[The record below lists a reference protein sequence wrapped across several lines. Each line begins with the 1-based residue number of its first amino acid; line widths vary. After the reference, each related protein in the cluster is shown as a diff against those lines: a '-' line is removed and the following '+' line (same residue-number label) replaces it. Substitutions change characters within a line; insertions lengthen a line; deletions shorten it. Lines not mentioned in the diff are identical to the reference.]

1 MSSPIASCMAA
12 ATVSPGA
19 VSTPARSP
27 IELSRRAVGT
37 GTVSP
42 GAVWARTAALPD
54 GRWAFARSLRRRGRQ
69 WILIPGNTVLAGR
82 LFIAAAGLTLLAPS
96 QAHQGRI
103 TLVRCGQGW
112 TGPLGPRSRRIDCMI
127 ANVVVQVKISMSAP
141 PSTPVYF
148 AMTGA
153 AACSVTAS
161 RWALTAAHT
170 FSP

>member
-1 MSSPIASCMAA
+1 MC
-12 ATVSPGA
+12 
-19 VSTPARSP
+19 R
-27 IELSRRAVGT
+27 LRLRRQGQRQNMYHMHGT
-37 GTVSP
+37 GDLDRAGEP
-42 GAVWARTAALPD
+42 G
-54 GRWAFARSLRRRGRQ
+54 
-69 WILIPGNTVLAGR
+69 PGDAPGQDR
-82 LFIAAAGLTLLAPS
+82 LTGS
-96 QAHQGRI
+96 
-103 TLVRCGQGW
+103 GQGW

-127 ANVVVQVKISMSAP
+127 ANVVVLVKISMSAP